1 VPGKYVVSPTVVGS
15 DRNPHDDPG
24 WADALWRLRLNH
36 KKSLRAANGLPEPTG
51 ASSVGD
57 DGHLRQLGEYRRG
70 YRTALLAGDRSAA
83 VRALRVTDDV
93 FEQMNGELKR

>member
-1 VPGKYVVSPTVVGS
+1 MPGKYVASPTVVGS
-15 DRNPHDDPG
+15 DRNPHGDPG
-24 WADALWRLRLNH
+24 WADALWRLRINH
-36 KKSLRAANGLPEPTG
+36 KSLRAANGLPESTG
-51 ASSVGD
+51 ARSVGD
-57 DGHLRQLGEYRRG
+57 DGRLRQLSEYRRG